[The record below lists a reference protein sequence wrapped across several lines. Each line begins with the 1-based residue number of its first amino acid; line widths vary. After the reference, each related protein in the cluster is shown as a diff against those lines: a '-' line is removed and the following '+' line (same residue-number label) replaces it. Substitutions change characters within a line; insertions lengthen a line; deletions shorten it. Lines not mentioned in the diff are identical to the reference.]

1 MSEFFK
7 GAIAVHKPSN
17 TLFRAEHLRDGRL
30 FPGESPTCFSV
41 NDCRVAATSDIPTN
55 RPFMIRV
62 GDSRI
67 HIRFDETLQQFVL
80 TDGKRCLGV
89 RPPLEQC
96 EFFEDAVHSFA
107 RFFDGA
113 IVDEESEPQLLPHW
127 ERRRHEA

>member
-1 MSEFFK
+1 MSGFFK

-17 TLFRAEHLRDGRL
+17 KLFRAEHLRDGML
-30 FPGESPTCFSV
+30 FPGESPACFSV
-41 NDCRVAATSDIPTN
+41 NDCRVAATSDIPMN
-55 RPFMIRV
+55 RPFMMRV

-67 HIRFDETLQQFVL
+67 HIRFDEALQQFVL

-96 EFFEDAVHSFA
+96 DFFEDFEDAVHSFA

-113 IVDEESEPQLLPHW
+113 IVDEQSEPQLLPHW
-127 ERRRHEA
+127 RGRL